1 MAGEETREEKSVMV
15 MREASRRGVRRD
27 YLWRV
32 VQASLLS
39 VGLWV
44 LVVSV
49 VCEGVWSSSIQVVE
63 VDAGQSPEL
72 W

>member
-1 MAGEETREEKSVMV
+1 MAGGETREEKSVMV
-15 MREASRRGVRRD
+15 MREASRQGVQWD
-27 YLWRV
+27 YLWRGV
-32 VQASLLS
+32 RSSLLS
-39 VGLWV
+39 VEVLV